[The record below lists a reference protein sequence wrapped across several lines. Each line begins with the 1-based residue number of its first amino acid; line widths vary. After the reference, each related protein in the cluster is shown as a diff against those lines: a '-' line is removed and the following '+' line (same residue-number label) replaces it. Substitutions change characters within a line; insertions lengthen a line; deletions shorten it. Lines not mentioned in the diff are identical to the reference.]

1 MIFRV
6 ILYAF
11 LAYVLYKIIFD
22 IVIPIYKTTRQFKK
36 GFQEMHNKMN
46 DYMNEQQQPS
56 STNNTR
62 PSSQKPAGD
71 YIDFEEV
78 K

>member
-1 MIFRV
+1 M
-6 ILYAF
+6 LD
-11 LAYVLYKIIFD
+11 L
-22 IVIPIYKTTRQFKK
+22 VIPVYRTTRQFKK
-36 GFQEMHNKMN
+36 GFRKMQ
-46 DYMNEQQQPS
+46 DSMNEHMKQQQQ
-56 STNNTR
+56 STSTDNTK